1 MNPCCFLW
9 ADVLEVHVGC
19 IFHRKFIFRRIL
31 CSKLGY
37 PARFVVTT
45 KCFKYN
51 VTKNRSFLPNAPHVI
66 SIWHETSV
74 VTSAFKNL
82 FKLGEIRSQNIILS
96 LSFEKKKR
104 LRKRGY
110 IWYKWGESLNQE
122 TSPWYKPE
130 INYISEID
138 ICTSSNHW
146 NVQGIVSTK
155 TIKSFRCSRD
165 NGRETI

>member
-66 SIWHETSV
+66 SIWHETSA

-82 FKLGEIRSQNIILS
+82 FKLGEICSQNIILS
-96 LSFEKKKR
+96 PNFEKKKTEKER
-104 LRKRGY
+104 LYMVQMRWKSKSRNFALIQAWNRLHFWNTY
-110 IWYKWGESLNQE
+110 LHEF
-122 TSPWYKPE
+122 KPLK
-130 INYISEID
+130 
-138 ICTSSNHW
+138 CTRHCVN
-146 NVQGIVSTK
+146 
-155 TIKSFRCSRD
+155 
-165 NGRETI
+165 

>member
-82 FKLGEIRSQNIILS
+82 FKLGEIRSQTIILS
-96 LSFEKKKR
+96 LNFEKKKTEKER
-104 LRKRGY
+104 LYMVQMRWKSNSRNFALIQAWNRLHFWNRY
-110 IWYKWGESLNQE
+110 LHEF
-122 TSPWYKPE
+122 KPLK
-130 INYISEID
+130 
-138 ICTSSNHW
+138 CTRHCVN
-146 NVQGIVSTK
+146 
-155 TIKSFRCSRD
+155 
-165 NGRETI
+165 